1 MPRSGGR
8 NPREPGGWRQAFT
21 HDVER
26 PSNRQVGLAR
36 SAATAPSRCSDSH
49 GLSGWV
55 AESDTAAVEAL
66 RLSLLRAAAE
76 ADDDDDDD
84 DDADDDEADA
94 DAVEEAMELKPL
106 SAPACVP
113 LTPCVGTPARSA
125 ERGSEE
131 RQEYLLAL
139 REHHACLSAALEEP
153 SPERLAA
160 AMHSKQR
167 SMAQAAALG
176 LGLG

>member
-26 PSNRQVGLAR
+26 PSTRQVGLAR

-76 ADDDDDDD
+76 ADDD
-84 DDADDDEADA
+84 EADA
-94 DAVEEAMELKPL
+94 DAVEEAMELKPP

-139 REHHACLSAALEEP
+139 REHHACLSAAVEEP

-167 SMAQAAALG
+167 SVAQAAALG
-176 LGLG
+176 LGLGLGLGLEP